1 MYKVVADF
9 RDLKDNERLYKV
21 GDEYPAADAP
31 KPTKARIKELVEGK
45 NHLERV
51 FIEEI
56 LETPT
61 APAEENESKE

>member
-9 RDLKDNERLYKV
+9 RDLNDNEHLYKV

-31 KPTKARIKELVEGK
+31 KPTKTRIKELAEGK
-45 NHLERV
+45 NRLERV

-56 LETPT
+56 PEP
-61 APAEENESKE
+61 SHSD